1 MKVRDIAAV
10 IEEFAPLGLQ
20 ESFDNSGLLVGRPDD
35 EVGSVLLCV
44 DITEAV
50 MDEAES
56 TGADMVV
63 AHHPVIFQPLRSL
76 TDANYVERVVARAV
90 RAGIALY
97 ASHTNLDAAH
107 NGLSFR
113 LAEILGVERPRV
125 LSPMSPSK
133 PDCPTVGFGIVGE
146 LAGAMPTEEFL
157 RHAMLR
163 LSIKSLRHS
172 DFHTPQVQRIA
183 LCSGSGSSQIESA
196 VGAGAD
202 IFLAADLR
210 YNNFLDA
217 AGRITIADI
226 GHFESEYCAIDVLR
240 DVISKKMPTF
250 VVRTSV
256 NSRNPVNYLV

>member
-1 MKVRDIAAV
+1 MKVKDIVAV
-10 IEEFAPLGLQ
+10 IEEFAPLSLQ

-35 EVGSVLLCV
+35 EVNSVLLCV

-50 MDEAES
+50 MGEAES
-56 TGADMVV
+56 TGAGMVV

-97 ASHTNLDAAH
+97 ASHTNLDAVH
-107 NGLSFR
+107 NGLSFK
-113 LAEILGVERPRV
+113 LAEMLGVERPRV
-125 LSPMSPSK
+125 LSPLKS
-133 PDCPTVGFGIVGE
+133 DCPTTGFGIVGE
-146 LAGAMPTEEFL
+146 LANAMPTEKFL
-157 RHAMLR
+157 RHVMRR
-163 LSIKSLRHS
+163 LNLKSLRYS

-183 LCSGSGSSQIESA
+183 LCSGSGSSQIENA

-226 GHFESEYCAIDVLR
+226 GHFESEYCAIDVLH